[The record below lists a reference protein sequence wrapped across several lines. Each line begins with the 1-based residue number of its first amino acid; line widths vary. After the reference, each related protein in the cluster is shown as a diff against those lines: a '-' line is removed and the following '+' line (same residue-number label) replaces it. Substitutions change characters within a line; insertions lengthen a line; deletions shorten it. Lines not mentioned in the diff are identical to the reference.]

1 MGVTGIKIENTEYEG
16 AHEAEASYA
25 TSFLSHHILKSIS
38 QTTTIQNVEIAG
50 KSLMSIPHS
59 NYSSKVV
66 PQEATTSTVIL
77 LKKN

>member
-1 MGVTGIKIENTEYEG
+1 MGVTGIKIENTEYSG
-16 AHEAEASYA
+16 VNEAEASNA

-59 NYSSKVV
+59 NHSSKAVV
-66 PQEATTSTVIL
+66 PQEATKSTVIL
-77 LKKN
+77 L